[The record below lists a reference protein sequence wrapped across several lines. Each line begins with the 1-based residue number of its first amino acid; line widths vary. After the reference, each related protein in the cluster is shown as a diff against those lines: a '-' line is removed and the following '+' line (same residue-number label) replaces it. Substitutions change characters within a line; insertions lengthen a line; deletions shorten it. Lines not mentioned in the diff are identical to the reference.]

1 MIFIANGAHGEQ
13 AARFDFFEA
22 KIRPVLSAECYECHD
37 ATKHKGGLRLDYR
50 DGWMKGGDSGPAIVP
65 GDSTKSL
72 LFKAI
77 THEDK
82 ELKMPEK
89 GAKLE
94 DQVIADFKTWIEM
107 GAPDPRDT
115 PPIAKNKTEVPWDDK
130 LRARKEWWSFKPVG
144 SFSIPAVTNTSWSS
158 HPVDRFIL
166 TKLEEKNLQ
175 PAATADKRK
184 LIRRVT
190 FALTGLPPTPSE
202 IESFLKDA
210 RSDAYERVVDRLLGS
225 AHFGEHWARHWM
237 DLVRFAETHGSEGDP
252 DIPEAW
258 RYRDYLIRAFNTDL
272 PYDQFIREQIAGDL
286 LPCRRVNKENGFNES
301 ILGIAQFRL
310 VEHGF
315 QPVDSQDDQVK
326 VIENQ
331 IDVLGKTFEGLTIA
345 CARCHDHKF
354 DPISQRDFYALYGI
368 LASSRPA
375 EVTIDTP
382 ERLRIHREELESIK
396 VRIKNDLAEE
406 WKKTA
411 ETLAIEM
418 PRDTPGTQRGPDDEL
433 NEQIQEIEKRQG
445 DLQRLTLERRFRHEG
460 TNGPMPF
467 AVWTFDGNANDL
479 LGSMNGELVGA
490 ARIDKGRL
498 VLDGK
503 TAYVRTAQLP
513 KRVTEKSLEVWVA
526 LENRDQGGGGAMT
539 LQTES
544 GGTFDSIVYG
554 EREAGRWMAGSE
566 SFIRTRSVSG
576 PVENAGAQQL
586 AQMTIVYR
594 NDNSITLYRD
604 GKPYGAPYT
613 PDSAAIRAYEPKS
626 SRVLFGLRHTG
637 ASNGFLKGEIEEAR
651 LYDRALNSQ
660 EVAASFESG
669 ISREL
674 PGDAN
679 ILSPEEQKERET
691 LQLKLA
697 SLRTELKTRFP
708 EYGAKQRLRETLASV
723 LTVAVKDKAHPL
735 HPWALL
741 HSKTDKDFFAGWTA
755 LTNSWNQ
762 ESAERKKFNAGKFK
776 AVWDLTAGDDAKWFK
791 KGINPPEL
799 IAQPGEFSIEPT
811 GEKIITGLYP
821 KAMISHRLSQK
832 HNGVLMSP
840 RFKVESAYISVYAF
854 GGKGARVRLVP
865 DNYPIG
871 TEGIF
876 PQRDLSSDSSG
887 WITLDTAYRKGSDA
901 YLEFVPSEE
910 DLARNRPPSGEGG
923 RSYFGVQKVVFHE
936 GSEGPREEFSGG
948 LTLLECKTPQSAA
961 DLGTNYGKLLVSTIE
976 NWQSGKISDGERA
989 FLDRFIRDGLLPNST
1004 NQWPRLALLVAQY
1017 RTLEA
1022 DIPNARRAPGV
1033 VETTAYNA
1041 PLFNRG
1047 DHRHPGEPVPRRFLE
1062 VLGSHEYKT
1071 ALSGRL
1077 ELAEDITNPSNP
1089 LTARVIV
1096 NRVWHE
1102 LFGRGLVG
1110 TVDNFGRMGER
1121 PTHPELL
1128 DFLASAFIKPASNS
1142 SVIEP
1147 GFGWSIKSM
1156 IRLMVTSKTYQMA
1169 STPSERAIEIDPDNQ
1184 LLSHMRVHRLEA
1196 ESVRDSLLAISE
1208 RIDPTM
1214 FGPGENALAAAPEQK
1229 RRSIYLTIRRN
1240 SLSPFLEV
1248 FDAPKPF
1255 TTLGRR
1261 EATNVPAQSLAL
1273 LNDPFVIE
1281 VSRVWA
1287 GSLIGEAQG
1296 EPARV
1301 NAMFERA
1308 FARPATVAELTASQT
1323 YLADLAREYHTP
1335 PDGLLTSEPV
1345 WRDFAQ
1351 SLFNFKEFIY
1361 VQ

>member
-1 MIFIANGAHGEQ
+1 MFANVTRGDQ
-13 AARFDFFEA
+13 AARFAFFES
-22 KIRPVLSAECYECHD
+22 KIRPILSAECYECHD

-50 DGWMKGGDSGPAIVP
+50 DGWLKGGDSGPAVVP
-65 GDSTKSL
+65 GNTTKSL

-94 DQVIADFKTWIEM
+94 DRVIADFKTWIEM

-115 PPIAKNKTEVPWDDK
+115 PPIAKSKTDVPWDDK
-130 LRARKEWWSFKPVG
+130 LRARKEWWSFQPVKPA
-144 SFSIPAVTNTSWSS
+144 SIPAVTNTSWSA

-166 TKLEEKNLQ
+166 AKLEEKNLQ
-175 PAATADKRK
+175 PAVGTDKRK
-184 LIRRVT
+184 LIRRLT

-202 IESFLKDA
+202 IDSFLKDA
-210 RSDAYERVVDRLLGS
+210 SPDSYGRVVDRLLDS
-225 AHFGEHWARHWM
+225 VHFGERWARHWM

-258 RYRDYLIRAFNTDL
+258 RYRDYLIRAFNADL
-272 PYDQFIREQIAGDL
+272 PYNQFIREQIAGDL
-286 LPCRRVNKENGFNES
+286 LPSPRINKEQGFNES

-396 VRIKNDLAEE
+396 VRIKKALAEE
-406 WKKTA
+406 WKKAA
-411 ETLAIEM
+411 ETLAFEM
-418 PRDTPGTQRGPDDEL
+418 SRDTPGTQRGPDDDL
-433 NEQIQEIEKRQG
+433 NEQILEIEKRQG
-445 DLQRLTLERRFRHEG
+445 DVQRLTLERRFRHEG

-467 AVWTFDGNANDL
+467 SVWTFDGNANDL
-479 LGSMNGELVGA
+479 LGRMNGELMGA

-503 TAYVRTAQLP
+503 TAFVRTGPLP

-526 LENRDQGGGGAMT
+526 LDNRDQGGGGAMT

-554 EREAGRWMAGSE
+554 ERDAGKWMAGSE

-576 PVENAGAQQL
+576 PAETAGAQQL
-586 AQMTIVYR
+586 IHLVIVYR
-594 NDNSITLYRD
+594 IDNSINVYRD

-613 PDSAAIRAYEPKS
+613 PDSATIRTYEPKS

-651 LYDRALNSQ
+651 LYDRALNEQ
-660 EVAASFESG
+660 EVAASFELG

-674 PGDAN
+674 PGDAT
-679 ILSPEEQKERET
+679 ILSVGEQKEREK

-708 EYGAKQRLRETLASV
+708 EYAAKQRLREKLASV
-723 LTVAVKDKAHPL
+723 LTVAAKDTNHPL

-741 HSKTDKDFFAGWTA
+741 HFKPDKDFFADWTA
-755 LTNSWNQ
+755 LTNHWTQ
-762 ESAERKKFNAGKFK
+762 ELTERKRFNSGKFK
-776 AVWDLTAGDDAKWFK
+776 TVWDLTAGDDAQWFK

-799 IAQPGEFSIEPT
+799 IVKPGEFSVEPT

-821 KAMISHRLSQK
+821 PAMISHRLSQK

-840 RFKVESAYISVYAF
+840 RFKVESAYISVYAL

-876 PQRDLSSDSSG
+876 PQRDLSSDSAG
-887 WITLDTAYRKGSDA
+887 WITLDTAYRKGSEA
-901 YLEFVPSEE
+901 YLEFVPSED

-923 RSYFGVQKVVFHE
+923 RSYFAVQKVVFHD
-936 GSEGPREEFSGG
+936 GSEGPREEFSPG
-948 LTLLECKTPQSAA
+948 LALLECRSPKSAS
-961 DLGTNYGKLLVSTIE
+961 DLGTNYGQLLGTAIE
-976 NWQSGKISDGERA
+976 NWQTGEINDVERA

-1004 NQWPRLALLVAQY
+1004 N
-1017 RTLEA
+1017 
-1022 DIPNARRAPGV
+1022 
-1033 VETTAYNA
+1033 
-1041 PLFNRG
+1041 
-1047 DHRHPGEPVPRRFLE
+1047 
-1062 VLGSHEYKT
+1062 
-1071 ALSGRL
+1071 
-1077 ELAEDITNPSNP
+1077 
-1089 LTARVIV
+1089 
-1096 NRVWHE
+1096 
-1102 LFGRGLVG
+1102 
-1110 TVDNFGRMGER
+1110 
-1121 PTHPELL
+1121 
-1128 DFLASAFIKPASNS
+1128 
-1142 SVIEP
+1142 
-1147 GFGWSIKSM
+1147 
-1156 IRLMVTSKTYQMA
+1156 
-1169 STPSERAIEIDPDNQ
+1169 
-1184 LLSHMRVHRLEA
+1184 
-1196 ESVRDSLLAISE
+1196 
-1208 RIDPTM
+1208 
-1214 FGPGENALAAAPEQK
+1214 
-1229 RRSIYLTIRRN
+1229 
-1240 SLSPFLEV
+1240 
-1248 FDAPKPF
+1248 
-1255 TTLGRR
+1255 
-1261 EATNVPAQSLAL
+1261 
-1273 LNDPFVIE
+1273 
-1281 VSRVWA
+1281 
-1287 GSLIGEAQG
+1287 
-1296 EPARV
+1296 
-1301 NAMFERA
+1301 
-1308 FARPATVAELTASQT
+1308 
-1323 YLADLAREYHTP
+1323 
-1335 PDGLLTSEPV
+1335 
-1345 WRDFAQ
+1345 
-1351 SLFNFKEFIY
+1351 
-1361 VQ
+1361 